1 MMATVLPLL
10 FGTEGTDECF
20 LTSCILF
27 MDIESWLLHHFFM
40 NIDFSG
46 KLSIRSVTSVLLCIM
61 ST

>member
-20 LTSCILF
+20 FDFMHSIYGYRILAATS
-27 MDIESWLLHHFFM
+27 LLYEY
-40 NIDFSG
+40 FSG